1 MGYVLNMPAGLP
13 PIGPL
18 WRRLWRH
25 LLANRWRAGV
35 AAVSLTGNRDENQ
48 DNYLLLADGRAEYLI
63 DGARCN
69 VPARHW
75 PRRYVRLMVFD
86 GMGGHRDGRQVAE
99 AAARGAVRI
108 PPQHSEQALRSAV
121 QALHQ
126 TLAKEFFRTGDPG
139 NPGAAMVW
147 VEVDLRSGRAWL
159 AQVGDSRVY
168 LLRGRR
174 WRCLTHDHTL
184 VEFNWRDGDLDDG
197 RYREL
202 SALPGQRL
210 AQALAYGSWGIR
222 RNADGAKPYQRDG
235 GLRLDLADELA
246 ADKAEHADVRALSLC
261 SDDRLLLASD
271 GLWSHAADGQWWG
284 PEDLDV
290 STDALQALATQA
302 IARGGRDNVT
312 LLAAYLMK

>member
-1 MGYVLNMPAGLP
+1 MPADRSQIGL
-13 PIGPL
+13 L
-18 WRRLWRH
+18 WQRLWRH
-25 LLANRWRAGV
+25 LLASRWRAQT
-35 AAVSLTGNRDENQ
+35 AAVSLTGARDENQ
-48 DNYLLLADGRAEYLI
+48 DNYLLLADGRAEYLV
-63 DGARCN
+63 DGECHK

-75 PRRYVRLMVFD
+75 PGRYARLMVFD

-99 AAARGAVRI
+99 AAAKAAARI
-108 PPQHSEQALRSAV
+108 PPQHGEQGLRRAV

-126 TLAKEFFRTGDPG
+126 ELTTGFFRDGDPG
-139 NPGAAMVW
+139 NPGATMVW

-174 WRCLTHDHTL
+174 WRCLTHAHTL
-184 VEFNWRDGDLDDG
+184 VEFNWRDGDLDDA

-222 RNADGAKPYQRDG
+222 RYADGSKPYQRDG
-235 GLRLDLADELA
+235 GLRLDRPDDLP

-261 SDDRLLLASD
+261 SGDCLLLASD

-284 PEDLDV
+284 PEDLEVGADV
-290 STDALQALATQA
+290 LQALATQA

-312 LLAAYLMK
+312 LLAAHLMK